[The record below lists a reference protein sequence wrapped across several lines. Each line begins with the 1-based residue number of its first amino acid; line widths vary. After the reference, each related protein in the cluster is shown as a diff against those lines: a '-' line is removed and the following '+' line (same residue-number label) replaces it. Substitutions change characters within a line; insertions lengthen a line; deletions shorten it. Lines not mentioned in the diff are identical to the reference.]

1 MPKRAPKYALH
12 KPSGQAR
19 VRIDGKNHY
28 LGVYDSPESHER
40 YEQLV
45 ARWLG
50 GTLNADR
57 ESLSI
62 ARLGIL
68 YIDHCRACYVKE
80 GKQTSEVLATQA
92 CFETFDLTIRQRKSF
107 SLRAQKAEARSRSV
121 HCQRGR
127 KIDDQLSHTTDRQD
141 VQMGGRK

>member
-68 YIDHCRACYVKE
+68 YIDHCRIYYVKE

-92 CFETFDLTIRQRKSF
+92 ALKPLIRLFGKEKASHFGPKS
-107 SLRAQKAEARSRSV
+107 
-121 HCQRGR
+121 
-127 KIDDQLSHTTDRQD
+127 
-141 VQMGGRK
+141 